1 MFAASAPP
9 RAKRP
14 SKPVLIVED
23 HEDTRE
29 MVELFLRRE
38 GYAIRTAA
46 HGRDALAAVAVQAPC
61 LILLDVS
68 MPVMDG
74 PTFARQLRES
84 TDRALAATPIVL
96 MTALED
102 FTEAMRETQARSVVP
117 KPVSFDHLLGEIARH
132 CQGDDDR
139 AA

>member
-1 MFAASAPP
+1 MFAAAAPP
-9 RAKRP
+9 LVKRP

-46 HGRDALAAVAVQAPC
+46 HGRDALVSVATQAPC

-74 PTFARQLRES
+74 PTFARRLRQSSDLE
-84 TDRALAATPIVL
+84 LAATPIVL

-102 FTEAMRETQARSVVP
+102 VTEAVRETQARSVVP

-132 CQGDDDR
+132 CQDDDT
-139 AA
+139 AG